1 MNILNLEGQYFVPY
15 FRRAGHQVLTIGPG
29 PGHDLPLAQPLSLAE
44 LWAFL
49 QGRGFLPDLVVWN
62 DICRPPAVIGFERLP
77 AVTIGY
83 SIDQY
88 CNPWHVHYSAAFDL
102 ILVAQRDYLP
112 LFQKDG
118 LPRRC
123 QWFPLFCDPATD
135 KDLKLERDLPVS
147 FVGTLKSPLN
157 PGRWPFLQEFQQH
170 HPLHLDQGAYAPI
183 FARSQLV
190 LNQSAVGELNFR
202 LFQGMAC
209 GAAVLTEQT
218 LNGLRN
224 LFIPGEEIL
233 TYPKGDAPAAARQAR
248 EALAQ
253 PDRLRALAQAG
264 RRKVLME
271 HSAPVRAKKLLA
283 WAEELSRSDSRQF
296 RQKNQE
302 RLSREMAQAYLL
314 LATDGELGLPAPLR
328 QFYADL
334 GMTYA
339 AAP

>member
-15 FRRAGHQVLTIGPG
+15 FRQAGHQVLTVGHG
-29 PGHDLPLAQPLSLAE
+29 RGHDLTLSQPLSLSE
-44 LWAFL
+44 LWDFL
-49 QGRGFLPDLVVWN
+49 QGRGFMPDLVLWN

-77 AVTIGY
+77 ALTIGY

-88 CNPWHVHYSAAFDL
+88 CNPWHIPYSAAFDL
-102 ILVAQRDYLP
+102 LLVAQRDYLP

-118 LPRRC
+118 LPRKCR
-123 QWFPLFCDPATD
+123 WFPLFCDPVTD
-135 KDLKLERDLPVS
+135 KDLKLERDIPVS
-147 FVGTLKSPLN
+147 FVGTLQSPLN
-157 PGRWPFLQEFQQH
+157 PGRWPFLQEFQKH
-170 HPLHLDQGAYAPI
+170 HPLHLHQGAYAPI

-209 GAAVLTEQT
+209 GAAVLTEHT
-218 LNGLRN
+218 LNGLRD

-233 TYPKGDAPAAARQAR
+233 TYPKGDAVAAAGQAR
-248 EALAQ
+248 EALAS
-253 PDRLRALAQAG
+253 PNRLRTIARAG

-271 HSAPVRAKKLLA
+271 HSAPVRAKKILA
-283 WAEELSRSDSRQF
+283 WAEELNRSGLRQSRRE
-296 RQKNQE
+296 NQD
-302 RLSREMAQAYLL
+302 RISREMAQAFLL
-314 LATDGELGLPAPLR
+314 LATDGELALPPTLR

-334 GMTYA
+334 GLTYG